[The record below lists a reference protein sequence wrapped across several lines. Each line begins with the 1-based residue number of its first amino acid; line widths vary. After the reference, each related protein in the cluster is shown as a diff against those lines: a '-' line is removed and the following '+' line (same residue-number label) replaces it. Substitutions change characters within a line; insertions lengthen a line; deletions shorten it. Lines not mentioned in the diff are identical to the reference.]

1 MENQVHIEQKGAPP
15 EGAQGPKYFIDI
27 EGVQKPWESDT
38 ITTEQ
43 IIALGGWDSSQGAIL
58 IDKDNNERTL
68 QPAEVVE
75 LKPGMGFSKKIRF
88 KRG

>member
-1 MENQVHIEQKGAPP
+1 METQVTGGAADKGM
-15 EGAQGPKYFIDI
+15 GPKFFLDI
-27 EGVQKPWESDT
+27 EGVIKPWDEPT

-43 IIALGGWDSSQGAIL
+43 IIALGGWDLSQGAII
-58 IDKDNNERTL
+58 IDEHNNERVL
-68 QPAEVVE
+68 QPGETTE